1 MPQHTEVSGYSISFN
16 PTSFL
21 TACFAPSAVAGAFPT
36 VSVVNASGS
45 REQKTHVPAVLRAD
59 DLFIRCD
66 DAVFSGT
73 QIHARLLDA
82 VVTNNVTIED
92 LLNEFH
98 EEARDASFSTS
109 LHGLFSLT
117 QGFGISSSSHSN
129 SSSLPHYT
137 SFRSQ

>member
-1 MPQHTEVSGYSISFN
+1 MPVGNVIDVDSSTRLTEH
-16 PTSFL
+16 
-21 TACFAPSAVAGAFPT
+21 AG
-36 VSVVNASGS
+36 
-45 REQKTHVPAVLRAD
+45 QVLRAD

-73 QIHARLLDA
+73 QIQARLLDA

-92 LLNEFH
+92 LLNEFR
-98 EEARDASFSTS
+98 EESRDASFSTS

-129 SSSLPHYT
+129 SSSLRT
-137 SFRSQ
+137 ERSVVWQSPGRETYCCGRLLRRGAPRNY